1 MFRLLI
7 SYSAL
12 SFLLEIALY
21 KMNIIVILVVLL
33 FGTIVLY
40 VICPV
45 QKRGV
50 SYFD

>member
-12 SFLLEIALY
+12 SFLFALY